1 MKASWKNLSIL
12 WIVKGNS
19 MRKRRMMDQ
28 INVVPYID
36 VMLVLLVIFMVT
48 APMTNPGVVEL
59 PKVGQALKQKVDPI
73 VISVKKNSKIEV
85 NGKSYKKDALLVFL
99 KQKLEKNSDQTIV
112 IAADEKVKYG
122 SVISIMDLLKQNEF
136 NKVGLLLKPE

>member
-1 MKASWKNLSIL
+1 MKALWRNLSIL
-12 WIVKGNS
+12 WIEKDNL
-19 MRKRRMMDQ
+19 MRKRRMMNQ

-48 APMTNPGVVEL
+48 APMTNPGIVEL
-59 PKVGQALKQKVDPI
+59 PKVGQSLKQKVNPI
-73 VISVKKNSKIEV
+73 VISLKKNSKIEV
-85 NGKSYKKDALLVFL
+85 SGKTYKKDTLLVFL
-99 KQKLEKNSDQTIV
+99 KKKLEKNVDQSIV

-122 SVISIMDLLKQNEF
+122 SVIAIMDLLKQNEF

>member
-1 MKASWKNLSIL
+1 
-12 WIVKGNS
+12 

-59 PKVGQALKQKVDPI
+59 PKVGQSLKQKSNPI

-85 NGKSYKKDALLVFL
+85 NGEAYKKDSLLVFL
-99 KQKLEKNSDQTIV
+99 KQKLEKNPAQSIV

-122 SVISIMDLLKQNEF
+122 AVISLMDLLKQNEF